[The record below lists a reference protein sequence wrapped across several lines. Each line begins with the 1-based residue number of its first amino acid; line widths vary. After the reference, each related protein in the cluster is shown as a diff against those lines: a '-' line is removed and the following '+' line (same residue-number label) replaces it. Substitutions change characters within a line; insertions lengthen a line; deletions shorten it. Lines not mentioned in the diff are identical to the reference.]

1 MADVTTHLLFGVS
14 AALIV
19 CRNRTREEA
28 MLLILGSVAVDS
40 ERPLSLLLNYLGY
53 SHDFTAAFHSL
64 LGITV
69 ISYAAATAFHIE
81 HTDFAS
87 RFKLIFSG
95 TAVHILL
102 DLMMHPWFERGLYLL
117 YPLKIPYSFGL
128 VWSDYP
134 YFPLF
139 GILVLSVTFLLRLLL
154 SHSSLKLRRGSR

>member
-53 SHDFTAAFHSL
+53 NHDFTAAFHSL
-64 LGITV
+64 LGIVV

-87 RFKLIFSG
+87 RFKLILSG
-95 TAVHILL
+95 TIVHLLL
-102 DLMMHPWFERGLYLL
+102 DLTMHPWLERGLYL
-117 YPLKIPYSFGL
+117 YPLKVPYSFGL
-128 VWSDYP
+128 VWSDFP

-139 GILVLSVTFLLRLLL
+139 GLLALAIALVIRTILNRFD
-154 SHSSLKLRRGSR
+154 SL